1 VVASSPDGGG
11 RALEQARG
19 VEIRLLGS
27 LMVHCLA
34 AIVRADLAIGGGLVG
49 STIRPGGVT
58 LAIMRV

>member
-1 VVASSPDGGG
+1 
-11 RALEQARG
+11 
-19 VEIRLLGS
+19 
-27 LMVHCLA
+27 MVHCLA